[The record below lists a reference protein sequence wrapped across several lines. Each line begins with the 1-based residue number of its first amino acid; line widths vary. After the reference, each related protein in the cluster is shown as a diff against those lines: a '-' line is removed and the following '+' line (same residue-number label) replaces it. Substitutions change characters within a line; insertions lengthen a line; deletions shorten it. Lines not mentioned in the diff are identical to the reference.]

1 MAIKNIPRAMSLCV
15 GQAGSRVRSSR
26 AATADRS
33 GRGSLRT
40 GSSSLY
46 RSFDE
51 QIKLPRGGLRRLAGG
66 MTHLAEVT
74 PHTLSAVV
82 GCRVDGFFALLDPT
96 DAPSDDTTR
105 RAMVRLIRAAA
116 TTFRPAGNRSIAT
129 ERRSRDPVEFD

>member
-1 MAIKNIPRAMSLCV
+1 MSLCV

-40 GSSSLY
+40 GNSSLY

-96 DAPSDDTTR
+96 D
-105 RAMVRLIRAAA
+105 
-116 TTFRPAGNRSIAT
+116 
-129 ERRSRDPVEFD
+129 SRGSHYVPPRGEPVHCYRKKVPGSGGV